1 MARSR
6 KRLSYKKELYYII
19 CIVVLLVVLGF
30 SIFGPG
36 GYRDLQ
42 KARLDLQEQ
51 RVRVE
56 ELKRKNYERM
66 KSIEELRSSR
76 DALEKYAREK
86 VMGKRG
92 KSFSSSLQIPMPNPQ
107 SRKATEIIRSPRISN
122 LESRIVYRLQTT
134 FPFTIVMTGPPRSFS
149 RRMAYSGCGTETPK
163 NALRV

>member
-86 VMGKRG
+86 GYGKEG
-92 KSFSSSLQIPMPNPQ
+92 
-107 SRKATEIIRSPRISN
+107 EIIQQ
-122 LESRIVYRLQTT
+122 L
-134 FPFTIVMTGPPRSFS
+134 PPDP
-149 RRMAYSGCGTETPK
+149 AAEPPK
-163 NALRV
+163 P

>member
-86 VMGKRG
+86 GYGKEG
-92 KSFSSSLQIPMPNPQ
+92 
-107 SRKATEIIRSPRISN
+107 EIIQQ
-122 LESRIVYRLQTT
+122 L
-134 FPFTIVMTGPPRSFS
+134 PPDPD
-149 RRMAYSGCGTETPK
+149 AEPPK
-163 NALRV
+163 P